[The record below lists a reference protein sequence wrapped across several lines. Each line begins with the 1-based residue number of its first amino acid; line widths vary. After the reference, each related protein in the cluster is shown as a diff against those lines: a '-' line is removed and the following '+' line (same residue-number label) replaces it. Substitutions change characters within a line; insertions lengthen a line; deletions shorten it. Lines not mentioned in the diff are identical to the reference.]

1 MSSPTQLP
9 AWQAL
14 AQHQQEMSSTKMADL
29 FAHDA
34 QRAKSFKASAAGWSL
49 DYSKNRASTE
59 TMHLLQ
65 QLTEQA
71 GMSNAIAGMF
81 NGEHINNTED
91 RSVLHIALR
100 ASKAQQSLMVDG
112 VNVLDEVRS
121 TLEQM
126 EKFVNQLHSGHWLG
140 YTGKEITD
148 VVSIGIGGSYL
159 GPKVV
164 TEALTPYKRDDIK
177 VHFVANIDGSD
188 ISEKLKQL
196 NPQTTVFIVSSK
208 SFGTLETLYNANA
221 ARAWFIENGGPE
233 NAIHKHFAA
242 VSSNVDKAV
251 KFGIAEENI
260 FPMWDWVGGR
270 YSLWS
275 AIGLPIAVAVGME
288 NFYELLDGA
297 NAMDEHFKTAPFK
310 QNLPMIMGALGVW
323 YSNFHNAQ
331 THALI
336 PYDHYLRAMPAHIQQ
351 LDMES
356 NGKSKLLDGSEVT
369 TDTGPIIWGGA
380 GTNGQHAYHQL
391 LHQGTRLVPIDF
403 IVPLKTHNPVA
414 DHHAQLFANCLSQ
427 SQALMVGKSLEQA
440 EQELRD
446 AGASEEQV
454 ATIAPH
460 KVIPGN
466 RPSNTLLTEQ
476 LTPFTTGSLIALY
489 EHRTFVQG
497 TIWGINSFDQW
508 GVELGKVLGTDIYN
522 RLVNETD
529 NAALDASTQALIKA
543 FKDAQK

>member
-14 AQHQQEMSSTKMADL
+14 AQHQQEMSDVHMLDL
-29 FAHDA
+29 FANDA
-34 QRAKSFKASAAGWSL
+34 QRAASFKASAAGWSL
-49 DYSKNRASTE
+49 DYSKNRASQQ
-59 TMHLLQ
+59 TMAQLLQ
-65 QLTEQA
+65 LVEQA
-71 GMSNAIAGMF
+71 GMSEAIEGMF
-81 NGEHINNTED
+81 KGEHINNTED
-91 RSVLHIALR
+91 RAVLHVALR
-100 ASKAQQSLMVDG
+100 ASKAQETLLVDG

-121 TLEQM
+121 TLAQM
-126 EKFVNQLHSGHWLG
+126 ENFVSQLHDGTWRG
-140 YTGKEITD
+140 YSNKAITD

-164 TEALTPYKRDDIK
+164 TEALTPYQKAGIN

-188 ISEKLKQL
+188 ITGKLKQL
-196 NPQTTVFIVSSK
+196 DPETTVFIVSSK

-221 ARAWFIENGGPE
+221 ARAWFIDNGGPE
-233 NAIHKHFAA
+233 QDVHKHFAA

-251 KFGIAEENI
+251 NFGIAEENI

-275 AIGLPIAVAVGME
+275 AIGLPIAVAVGMD

-297 NAMDEHFKTAPFK
+297 HAMDEHFKTAPYE
-310 QNLPMIMGALGVW
+310 QNLPVIMGALGVW

-356 NGKSKLLDGSEVT
+356 NGKSNLVDGSGVA

-391 LHQGTRLVPIDF
+391 LHQGTRLIPVDF
-403 IVPLKTHNPVA
+403 IAPLKTHNPVA
-414 DHHAQLFANCLSQ
+414 DHHAQLFANCVSQ
-427 SQALMVGKSLEQA
+427 AQALMVGKSLAQA
-440 EQELRD
+440 QQELRD
-446 AGASEEQV
+446 AGASDEQV
-454 ATIAPH
+454 THIAPH

-497 TIWGINSFDQW
+497 TIWGVNSFDQW

-522 RLVNETD
+522 RLVTD
-529 NAALDASTQALIKA
+529 SDNHQLDASTQSLIDA
-543 FKDAQK
+543 FKQANG

>member
-1 MSSPTQLP
+1 MSSATQHP
-9 AWQAL
+9 AWKAL
-14 AQHQQEMSSTKMADL
+14 AAHQQDMASVTIQDL
-29 FAHDA
+29 FQQDSKRA
-34 QRAKSFKASAAGWSL
+34 QTFTTSAAGWTL
-49 DYSKNRASTE
+49 DYSKNRASKA
-59 TMHLLQ
+59 TMTLLT
-65 QLTEQA
+65 QLVSES
-71 GMSNAIAGMF
+71 GMKAAIDGMF
-81 NGEHINNTED
+81 SGDHINNTED

-100 ASKAQQSLMVDG
+100 AAAAQDELMVDG
-112 VNVLDEVRS
+112 VNVLGEVRS
-121 TLEQM
+121 TLKQM
-126 EKFVNQLHSGHWLG
+126 EKFVWQLQSGQWRG
-140 YTGKEITD
+140 YSNKRITD

-164 TEALTPYKRDDIK
+164 TEALTPYKQSTIS

-188 ISEKLKQL
+188 ITEKLKKL
-196 NPQTTVFIVSSK
+196 DPETTVFIVSSK

-221 ARAWFIENGGPE
+221 ARDWFLRNGGPE
-233 NAIHKHFAA
+233 ELIRKHFAA

-288 NFYELLDGA
+288 NFYALLDGA
-297 NAMDEHFKTAPFK
+297 HAMDEHFRTAPFEE
-310 QNLPMIMGALGVW
+310 NLPVIMGALGVW

-336 PYDHYLRAMPAHIQQ
+336 TYDHYLRAMPAHIQQ

-356 NGKSKLLDGSEVT
+356 NGKANLVDGSGVE

-391 LHQGTRLVPIDF
+391 LHQGTRLVPVDF
-403 IVPLKTHNPVA
+403 IAPLKTHNPVA

-427 SQALMVGKSLEQA
+427 SQALMVGKTLEQA
-440 EQELRD
+440 KEELRQ
-446 AGASEEQV
+446 AGASDEQV
-454 ATIAPH
+454 NTIAPH

-466 RPSNTLLTEQ
+466 RPSNTLLAEK
-476 LTPFTTGSLIALY
+476 LTPFTVGSLIALY

-508 GVELGKVLGTDIYN
+508 GVELGKMLGTDVYN
-522 RLVNETD
+522 RLVNDSD
-529 NAALDASTQALIKA
+529 NSALDGSTQALIDA
-543 FKDAQK
+543 FKNAQS

>member
-1 MSSPTQLP
+1 MTAPTQLP

-14 AQHQQEMSSTKMADL
+14 ETHRQDMNSVTIQSL
-29 FAHDA
+29 FAQDPDRVARFHLE
-34 QRAKSFKASAAGWSL
+34 AAGWTL
-49 DYSKNRASTE
+49 DYSKNRA
-59 TMHLLQ
+59 
-65 QLTEQA
+65 EQA
-71 GMSNAIAGMF
+71 TITLLTQLAKEAGLETARTEMF
-81 NGEHINNTED
+81 QGRPINNTEG
-91 RSVLHIALR
+91 RAVLHTALR
-100 ASKAQQSLMVDG
+100 SARHQDSLTIDG
-112 VNVLDEVRS
+112 SNVMAEVRS
-121 TLEQM
+121 TLKQM
-126 EKFVNQLHSGHWLG
+126 EKFVWQLQSGQWRGYSNQCI
-140 YTGKEITD
+140 KD

-164 TEALTPYKRDDIK
+164 KEALTPYAQSQIK

-188 ISEKLKQL
+188 ISEKLKKL
-196 NPQTTVFIVSSK
+196 DPETTLFIISSK

-221 ARAWFIENGGPE
+221 ARDWFLRNGGPE
-233 NAIHKHFAA
+233 AQISKHFAA

-288 NFYELLDGA
+288 NFYDLLDGA
-297 NAMDEHFKTAPFK
+297 YAMDEHFRTAPLE
-310 QNLPMIMGALGVW
+310 QNMPVIMGALGVW
-323 YSNFHNAQ
+323 YSNFFDAQ

-336 PYDHYLRAMPAHIQQ
+336 PYDHYLRALPAHIQQ

-356 NGKSKLLDGSEVT
+356 NGKSNLLDGSEVST
-369 TDTGPIIWGGA
+369 QTGPVIWGGS

-391 LHQGTRLVPIDF
+391 LHQGTRLIPVDF
-403 IVPLKTHNPVA
+403 IAPLQTHNPVG

-427 SQALMVGKSLEQA
+427 SQALMLGKSLTQA
-440 EQELRD
+440 QQELKD
-446 AGASEEQV
+446 AGASEEQIQAV
-454 ATIAPH
+454 APH

-466 RPSNTLLTEQ
+466 RPSNTLLTDK
-476 LTPFTTGSLIALY
+476 LTPATVGALIALY

-508 GVELGKVLGTDIYN
+508 GVELGKVLGTDIYQ
-522 RLVNETD
+522 RLVSDQD
-529 NAALDASTQALIKA
+529 NSELDASTQSLIA
-543 FKDAQK
+543 RFKKTQS

>member
-1 MSSPTQLP
+1 MSSPTQHS

-14 AQHQQEMSSTKMADL
+14 AQHQQDMASVNMTEL
-29 FAHDA
+29 FADDA
-34 QRAKSFKASAAGWSL
+34 KRAESFKASAAGWTL
-49 DYSKNRASTE
+49 DYSKNRANADTIKL
-59 TMHLLQ
+59 LLQ
-65 QLTEQA
+65 LVEQA
-71 GMSNAIAGMF
+71 GMKSAIAGMF
-81 NGEHINNTED
+81 QGDHINNTED
-91 RSVLHIALR
+91 RSVLHVALR
-100 ASKAQQSLMVDG
+100 ASKAQDTLMVDG
-112 VNVLDEVRS
+112 VNVLEEVRS
-121 TLEQM
+121 TLAQM
-126 EKFVNQLHSGHWLG
+126 EKFVQQLHSGEWKG
-140 YTGKEITD
+140 YSGKNITD

-164 TEALTPYKRDDIK
+164 AEALTPYKKDDIK

-188 ISEKLKQL
+188 ITEKLKLL
-196 NPQTTVFIVSSK
+196 NAESTVFIVSSK

-221 ARAWFIENGGPE
+221 ARAWCIEQGVPD
-233 NAIHKHFAA
+233 ADIKKHFAA
-242 VSSNVDKAV
+242 VSSNVEKAV
-251 KFGIAEENI
+251 KFGMAEENI

-275 AIGLPIAVAVGME
+275 AIGLPIAVAVGMDH
-288 NFYELLDGA
+288 FHELLNGA
-297 NAMDEHFKTAPFK
+297 YAMDEHFKSAPFE
-310 QNLPMIMGALGVW
+310 QNLPVIMGALGVW

-336 PYDHYLRAMPAHIQQ
+336 PYDHFLRAMPAHIQQ

-356 NGKSKLLDGSEVT
+356 NGKANLVDGSGVE

-391 LHQGTRLVPIDF
+391 LHQGTRLVPVDF
-403 IVPLKTHNPVA
+403 IAPLKTHNPVA

-440 EQELRD
+440 KQELRD
-446 AGASEEQV
+446 AGATEAQV
-454 ATIAPH
+454 AAIAPH

-508 GVELGKVLGTDIYN
+508 GVELGKVLGTDIYK
-522 RLVNETD
+522 RLVNDTD
-529 NAALDASTQALIKA
+529 NSQLDASTQSLIAA
-543 FKDAQK
+543 FKNAQ

>member
-9 AWQAL
+9 AWKAL
-14 AQHQQEMSSTKMADL
+14 AQHQQEMSNTKMTDL
-29 FAHDA
+29 FAND
-34 QRAKSFKASAAGWSL
+34 QNRAESFKASAAGWSL
-49 DYSKNRASTE
+49 DYSKNRATND
-59 TMHLLQ
+59 TMNLLLQ
-65 QLTEQA
+65 LVEQA
-71 GMSNAIAGMF
+71 GMSDAIQGMF
-81 NGEHINNTED
+81 NGDHINNTED
-91 RSVLHIALR
+91 RSVLHVALR
-100 ASKAQQSLMVDG
+100 ASKAQDSLMVDG

-121 TLEQM
+121 TISQM
-126 EKFVNQLHSGHWLG
+126 ETFVEQLHSGAWKG
-140 YTGKEITD
+140 YTNKNITD

-164 TEALTPYKRDDIK
+164 TEALTPYKQNAIK

-188 ISEKLKQL
+188 ITEKLKLL
-196 NPQTTVFIVSSK
+196 NAETTVFIVSSK

-221 ARAWFIENGGPE
+221 ARAWCIEQGVPD
-233 NAIHKHFAA
+233 ADIKKHFAA
-242 VSSNVDKAV
+242 VSSNVEKAV
-251 KFGIAEENI
+251 AFGMAEENI

-275 AIGLPIAVAVGME
+275 AIGLPIAVAVGMD

-297 NAMDEHFKTAPFK
+297 HAMDEHFRTAPFNE
-310 QNLPMIMGALGVW
+310 NLPVIMGALGVW

-331 THALI
+331 SHALI

-356 NGKSKLLDGSEVT
+356 NGKTNLLDGSGVE

-391 LHQGTRLVPIDF
+391 LHQGTRLVPVDF
-403 IVPLKTHNPVA
+403 IAPLKTHNPVA
-414 DHHAQLFANCLSQ
+414 DHHAQLFANCVSQ
-427 SQALMVGKSLEQA
+427 AQALMVGKSLEQA
-440 EQELRD
+440 KEELRS
-446 AGASEEQV
+446 AGANETDVE
-454 ATIAPH
+454 AIAPH
-460 KVIPGN
+460 KVIQGN

-508 GVELGKVLGTDIYN
+508 GVELGKVLGTDIYH
-522 RLVNETD
+522 RLVSDTD
-529 NAALDASTQALIKA
+529 NRSLDASTQALISA
-543 FKDAQK
+543 FKNAQA

>member
-1 MSSPTQLP
+1 
-9 AWQAL
+9 
-14 AQHQQEMSSTKMADL
+14 
-29 FAHDA
+29 
-34 QRAKSFKASAAGWSL
+34 
-49 DYSKNRASTE
+49 
-59 TMHLLQ
+59 
-65 QLTEQA
+65 
-71 GMSNAIAGMF
+71 
-81 NGEHINNTED
+81 NNTED
-91 RSVLHIALR
+91 RSVLHVALR
-100 ASKAQQSLMVDG
+100 ASQAQDSLMVDG
-112 VNVLDEVRS
+112 VNVLAEVRS
-121 TLEQM
+121 TLNQM
-126 EKFVNQLHSGHWLG
+126 EKFVAQLHSGEWKG
-140 YTGKEITD
+140 YTDKKITD

-164 TEALTPYKRDDIK
+164 AEALTPYKKDDIK

-188 ISEKLKQL
+188 ITEKLKLL
-196 NPQTTVFIVSSK
+196 NAETTVFIVSSK

-221 ARAWFIENGGPE
+221 ARAWCIDQGVPD
-233 NAIHKHFAA
+233 ADIKKHFAA
-242 VSSNVDKAV
+242 VSSNVEKAV
-251 KFGIAEENI
+251 KFGMAEENI

-275 AIGLPIAVAVGME
+275 AIGLPIAVAVGMDK
-288 NFYELLDGA
+288 FYELLDGA
-297 NAMDEHFKTAPFK
+297 HAMDQHFKTAPLEE
-310 QNLPMIMGALGVW
+310 NLPVIMGALGVW

-356 NGKSKLLDGSEVT
+356 NGKANLLDGSGVA

-391 LHQGTRLVPIDF
+391 LHQGTRLVPVDF
-403 IVPLKTHNPVA
+403 IAPLKTHNPVA

-440 EQELRD
+440 EKELRD
-446 AGASEEQV
+446 AGATEEQV
-454 ATIAPH
+454 AAIAPH

-489 EHRTFVQG
+489 EHRTFVQ
-497 TIWGINSFDQW
+497 
-508 GVELGKVLGTDIYN
+508 
-522 RLVNETD
+522 
-529 NAALDASTQALIKA
+529 
-543 FKDAQK
+543 